1 MSTVLGGIDIPGA
14 SFLDSFAYKPSANG
28 ILDSAAASAGATL
41 RNFSAQAAPP
51 LRVFTEMATGKDAF
65 TRRDVGY
72 SQSQWDKAIGGVI
85 NLAGY
90 DGKSFRLPE
99 PVKWGADLLIP
110 GASRITGFVG
120 TALDPNVDRASG
132 ALGAVWNSVAP
143 VRHYYVSDEQRARD
157 ERAAIDE
164 MLQRVPGRR
173 TFSTTSIP
181 EEIAEGLPPQFQALL
196 ARKKVLDKESR
207 AASKAAS
214 TTERRAAKFRS
225 TRSERK
231 ARSGG

>member
-1 MSTVLGGIDIPGA
+1 
-14 SFLDSFAYKPSANG
+14 
-28 ILDSAAASAGATL
+28 
-41 RNFSAQAAPP
+41 
-51 LRVFTEMATGKDAF
+51 
-65 TRRDVGY
+65 
-72 SQSQWDKAIGGVI
+72 
-85 NLAGY
+85 
-90 DGKSFRLPE
+90 
-99 PVKWGADLLIP
+99 
-110 GASRITGFVG
+110 
-120 TALDPNVDRASG
+120 
-132 ALGAVWNSVAP
+132 VWNSVAP
-143 VRHYYVSDEQRARD
+143 VRHYYVSDEQRTRD

-181 EEIAEGLPPQFQALL
+181 EEVAEGLSPQFQALL